1 MKFSHAK
8 EILGREF
15 SRDADFLNSVVTT
28 LQLPK
33 DSKVLDVGT
42 GRGVMAI
49 ILALQGYNVITG
61 EPEGV
66 YWADWNSS
74 AKKVGVED
82 KITFRS
88 VDAENLSFNDNSFDA
103 VILYTTFH
111 HINKRKRAIHELLR
125 ITKPDGTL
133 VIIELT
139 EKGVE
144 LVRKKFRNHQDSV
157 DPRDYTRD
165 LAVKVDVIKSLNL
178 NAYIY
183 KK

>member
-1 MKFSHAK
+1 M
-8 EILGREF
+8 
-15 SRDADFLNSVVTT
+15 
-28 LQLPK
+28 
-33 DSKVLDVGT
+33 
-42 GRGVMAI
+42 
-49 ILALQGYNVITG
+49 
-61 EPEGV
+61 
-66 YWADWNSS
+66 
-74 AKKVGVED
+74 GVED